1 MITRLAVVF
10 IALWFLLNFCQIF
23 SSSSCDS
30 CINVLD
36 MAACWCAF
44 CASLHPDC
52 RIICICLFLHFTMN
66 LVTQCAPLVASIRH
80 GASLVQPQVTLNC
93 VHSSVGDEAYNC
105 IPLHGSECTDRHGL
119 SNTRLHLLFSQA
131 APLRSSLTSHL
142 IVGSHGGRSLQL
154 FPKMYYYASSTLR
167 SETTLPLKNS
177 MYVKSN
183 HTM

>member
-23 SSSSCDS
+23 SPFCDS

-93 VHSSVGDEAYNC
+93 VHSSVGDEAYN
-105 IPLHGSECTDRHGL
+105 
-119 SNTRLHLLFSQA
+119 
-131 APLRSSLTSHL
+131 
-142 IVGSHGGRSLQL
+142 
-154 FPKMYYYASSTLR
+154 
-167 SETTLPLKNS
+167 
-177 MYVKSN
+177 
-183 HTM
+183 